1 MTKTLYVG
9 NLPWALSED
18 DLANFFRPY
27 GEVQRARI
35 ITDRET
41 GRSRGFGFVELETD
55 DLQATIQATSGQE
68 LGGRALVVNEA
79 KPKEAR

>member
-1 MTKTLYVG
+1 MKTLYVG
-9 NLPWALSED
+9 NLPWAISEE
-18 DLANFFRPY
+18 DLADFFRTY
-27 GEVQRARI
+27 GDVQRARI

-55 DLQATIQATSGQE
+55 DVNGVIQATSGQE

-79 KPKEAR
+79 KPKEVRS